1 MWRVTGAGLLAL
13 MYLSGLYWGHTLR
26 VHKEGLLACCRVSSN
41 NGVLCCDGVTTGN
54 SALVQA
60 VVDLLDAGVQSL
72 EAMEAFLELRGETPV
87 G

>member
-1 MWRVTGAGLLAL
+1 MASDWRGPVSSNVFEWIGLE
-13 MYLSGLYWGHTLR
+13 HTLR

-60 VVDLLDAGVQSL
+60 VIDLLDAGVQSL